1 MNVMSLT
8 APEQIAYFGIV
19 ELVNKCH
26 NASYD
31 AGWWMDIESGIDH
44 RNEVRNRTRLGKA
57 LIAEKLALIHSE
69 VSEAMEGARKN
80 LADDK
85 LPQHSMLMTEL
96 ADAVIRIADLAGAL
110 GDEDFGQ
117 IILEKLAFNAVRPD
131 HKLENRLAD
140 GGKAF

>member
-1 MNVMSLT
+1 MNVVALSV
-8 APEQIAYFGIV
+8 PDRNIYFGV
-19 ELVNKCH
+19 TELVAKCH
-26 NASYD
+26 NASYG
-31 AGWWMDIESGIDH
+31 AGWWMDINSGTDH
-44 RNEVRNRTRLGKA
+44 RQEVRDRTRLGKA

-80 LADDK
+80 LVDDK

-110 GDEDFGQ
+110 GEEDLGQ
-117 IILEKLAFNAVRPD
+117 IILDKLAFNAVRPD
-131 HKLENRLAD
+131 HKLENRVVP